1 MEAPIGIVYIVD
13 DDASMRRALER
24 LADSAGFETRAFA
37 TGMEFLD
44 AQHTDGPAC
53 VLLDLRLPDM
63 HGLEVQ
69 RRLARTEPGLRVIV
83 VTSYGDELTR
93 RHALAGGAA
102 AVVSKP
108 FDDEVLLDAIRRAV
122 AGPSPRPS
130 K

>member
-1 MEAPIGIVYIVD
+1 MEANGIVYIVD

-24 LADSAGFETRAFA
+24 LADSAGFEARAFA
-37 TGMEFLD
+37 SGMEFLG
-44 AQHTDGPAC
+44 APHTDGPAC

-83 VTSYGDELTR
+83 VTSYGDEFTR
-93 RHALAGGAA
+93 RDALAAGAA
-102 AVVSKP
+102 AVVAKP
-108 FDDEVLLDAIRRAV
+108 FDDQVLLDAIHLAV
-122 AGPSPRPS
+122 AGAPPHPS